1 MPRTRVLSALIAV
14 GLVLSACSD
23 DADEGAGDDGTSTT
37 EASDTEDAA
46 PDDGGG
52 GGDDRQGYVD
62 VTAELLTGAL
72 PLQDDEA
79 ACFAAALV
87 DAIDFETF
95 VEAGISPDELRTSGE
110 QLEDLDLD
118 IEDGMADRFGE
129 NLGPCAIDYASVLLT
144 FAGPSEATQPGI
156 DCVNAQ
162 LDREQLDQLLA
173 VGATS
178 GFTGV
183 EPETDLRTVAQPA
196 LDACADEISG
206 AGG

>member
-1 MPRTRVLSALIAV
+1 MRRTPVLSALITV
-14 GLVLSACSD
+14 GLALSACAD

-37 EASDTEDAA
+37 EATDTEDTG
-46 PDDGGG
+46 PDGGG
-52 GGDDRQGYVD
+52 GDRQAYVD
-62 VTAELLTGAL
+62 VAAELLTGAL

-79 ACFAAALV
+79 TCFAAALV

-95 VEAGISPDELRTSGE
+95 VEAGISPEELRASEE
-110 QLEDLDLD
+110 QLQDLGLD
-118 IEDGMADRFGE
+118 VEDGIADRFGE

-144 FAGPSEATQPGI
+144 FDGPSAATQPGI

-162 LDREQLDQLLA
+162 LDREQIDQLLA
-173 VGATS
+173 VGVTS

-183 EPETDLRTVAQPA
+183 EPETDLRTLAQPA
-196 LDACADEISG
+196 LDACAEEISG

>member
-1 MPRTRVLSALIAV
+1 MSRVPVLPVLITV
-14 GLVLSACSD
+14 GLALSACGD
-23 DADEGAGDDGTSTT
+23 DGDEGAGDDGTTTT
-37 EASDTEDAA
+37 EATGTEDTT
-46 PDDGGG
+46 PDGGG
-52 GGDDRQGYVD
+52 GGGGGDRQDYVD
-62 VTAELLTGAL
+62 VTAELLNGAL

-87 DAIDFETF
+87 DAIDFEKF
-95 VEAGISPDELRTSGE
+95 VEAGISPEELRTSE
-110 QLEDLDLD
+110 ELQDLGLD
-118 IEDGMADRFGE
+118 IEDGIADRFGE

-144 FAGPSEATQPGI
+144 FDGPSEATQAGI

-173 VGATS
+173 IGATS

-183 EPETDLRTVAQPA
+183 EPETDLPTLAQPA
-196 LDACADEISG
+196 LDACAAEISG